1 MVFKRVKQHIT
12 LTDDQR
18 KMLESIVKSRTA
30 ERRVYERARILI
42 MDADG
47 VSASKI
53 AREMDTNRTKV
64 YLVIDKAL
72 SFGVANALGDLP
84 GRGKPRKIQDEA
96 RSFIIRTACT
106 KPIDLGLPQELW
118 TNRSLTQYIRRNAP
132 EEYHLHNI
140 SNGTV
145 SKILTRSNIRPHKIT
160 YYMERTD
167 PEHER
172 KEAEVLHVYRE
183 VRVLRDTQDQ
193 KLTAILSYDEK
204 PGIQATGNIF
214 PDKAPDQDHG
224 SVSRNHD
231 YVRHGTVSL
240 LAGIDLITGHIIPSV
255 TEKHSSQEFIEWLK
269 MVDQYYPDEFI
280 ITVILDNHSI
290 HKSRETM
297 AYLSSRPYRFKF
309 VFTPTHASWL
319 NIIETFFSKISRS
332 MLRGIRVDSREEL
345 KNRILSYID
354 EINMEPVVFRWKYR
368 IDEMPG
374 GIEV

>member
-30 ERRVYERARILI
+30 QRRAYERARIMI

-47 VSASKI
+47 VSASEI
-53 AREMDTNRTKV
+53 ARKLNTNRTKV

-72 SFGVANALGDLP
+72 SFGVENALGDLP
-84 GRGKPRKIQDEA
+84 GRGKPRSISDEA
-96 RSFIIRTACT
+96 RSFIIKTACT
-106 KPIDLGLPQELW
+106 KPIDLGLPHELW

-132 EEYHLHNI
+132 EEYHLDHI

-172 KEAEVLHVYRE
+172 KETEILHVYRE
-183 VRVLRDTQDQ
+183 VKILKESGVN

-204 PGIQATGNIF
+204 PGIQAIGNIY
-214 PDKAPDQDHG
+214 PDKPPDQDHG

-255 TEKHSSQEFIEWLK
+255 TEKHSSLEFIEWLK
-269 MVDQYYPDEFI
+269 MVDQYYPDEYI
-280 ITVILDNHSI
+280 ITVILDNHSV

-297 AYLSSRPYRFKF
+297 AYLSSKPYRFKF

-332 MLRGIRVDSREEL
+332 MLRGIRVDSKEEL
-345 KNRILSYID
+345 KERMLRYIE
-354 EINMEPVVFRWKYR
+354 EINREPVVFRWKYR
-368 IDEMPG
+368 MDEMPG